1 VNPDSSEM
9 VGARIHVQGRV
20 QGVGFRAFVQ
30 QVGSQLGLTGWV
42 RNVGYDG
49 VEVLAEGPRPKIDE
63 FIQQLKLG
71 PRASHVENTQVAW
84 EKPSGNFKGFSV
96 KYSI

>member
-1 VNPDSSEM
+1 MNPDSSEIAC
-9 VGARIHVQGRV
+9 ARIHVLGRV

-30 QVGSQLGLTGWV
+30 QIGSQLGLAGWV

-49 VEVLAEGPRPKIDE
+49 VEILAEGPRPKIDE
-63 FIQQLKLG
+63 FIQHLKLG
-71 PRASHVENTQVAW
+71 PRASNVENTRVEW